1 MQSNNPSPQ
10 SSYSDNKS
18 TRKYVKTGK
27 YSKKKQQ
34 QTQQQLQVAI
44 QQQIQAALQQN
55 PQSLAAQQLLQQAVA
70 MANLHNNNS
79 NNNNNNES
87 LGTNI
92 PPFSSQQLTN
102 ISTSMLPI
110 TSQQQLSAAN
120 SPSASTTPT
129 TTMASSPST
138 PFNTTTN
145 VYPAQ
150 SINSTTTNTLET
162 QLINMPLPIS
172 VSGTSNN
179 NGITQENATAP
190 PMTITGGLSSST
202 INSHL
207 NKLVRNNGSSINKN
221 VEGQHIEIIKRCT
234 ESLQKDH
241 ERITKPDYLTPFK
254 SLEDAMDRLL
264 PYHIY
269 QYPSNDLD
277 ANKIPMDRQ
286 DHTMLDIY
294 KSQVD
299 IFKRYNK
306 VTKKKLKSKKNLENQ
321 IMLERQVMTSI
332 RQRVNEEQMRV
343 QMEQK
348 AQQQALRLQAEAEKA
363 RLLQQQQ
370 LHQQQLQQQQLH
382 QQQLQQQQLHQQQ
395 LQQQQQQLQHQQFLQ
410 GQQTNTNPAL
420 QNFPYAYAQTLHAL
434 MQNKE
439 FAEQYQKLTP
449 ELQQQF
455 LRNLNHEKV
464 AEFLKRKNN
473 MSTG

>member
-34 QTQQQLQVAI
+34 QTQQQLQVTI

-70 MANLHNNNS
+70 MANLHNS
-79 NNNNNNES
+79 NNNNNSNNNES
-87 LGTNI
+87 LGTSI

-102 ISTSMLPI
+102 ISTSMHPI
-110 TSQQQLSAAN
+110 TSQQQLSATD

-129 TTMASSPST
+129 TTISSSPST
-138 PFNTTTN
+138 PFNTMTN
-145 VYPAQ
+145 VHPVQ
-150 SINSTTTNTLET
+150 SINSTTANTLEM

-172 VSGTSNN
+172 VSGVSNN
-179 NGITQENATAP
+179 NNSNNSITQKNATLSSMAV
-190 PMTITGGLSSST
+190 TGGLPSS

-207 NKLVRNNGSSINKN
+207 DKLVRNNVSNINKN
-221 VEGQHIEIIKRCT
+221 VEQQHIEIIKRCT
-234 ESLQKDH
+234 ESLQNDH
-241 ERITKPDYLTPFK
+241 EKITKPDYLTPFK

-269 QYPSNDLD
+269 QYPLNDLD

-306 VTKKKLKSKKNLENQ
+306 VIKKKLKSKKNLENQ
-321 IMLERQVMTSI
+321 IMLERQVMSSI

-370 LHQQQLQQQQLH
+370 LHQQQLH
-382 QQQLQQQQLHQQQ
+382 QQQLQQQQLQQQQ
-395 LQQQQQQLQHQQFLQ
+395 LQQQQLQHQQFLQ
-410 GQQTNTNPAL
+410 GQQPNTNSAM
-420 QNFPYAYAQTLHAL
+420 QNFPYEAYAQTLHAL